1 MFEGKIIHLLTPK
14 DWEEAMRR
22 GSYKPA
28 SLKTEGFIHF
38 STPEQT
44 LGSAE
49 LYYAQEDELVALIV
63 VKKWVKDHLK
73 WEPGR
78 DDEDFPH
85 LYSSLKME
93 HVETTTM
100 LIRGKDGKFA
110 WE

>member
-1 MFEGKIIHLLTPK
+1 MMEGKIIHLLTPK
-14 DWEEAMRR
+14 EWEEAMRR
-22 GSYKPA
+22 GVYKPA

-49 LYYAQEDELVALIV
+49 LYYANENELVALVV

-78 DDEDFPH
+78 DEEDFPH
-85 LYSSLKME
+85 LYAALKM
-93 HVETTTM
+93 HFVETTTM
-100 LIRGKDGKFA
+100 LIRGKDGKFD